1 MHGAPGGQFPE
12 GRWVGC
18 GLGQSLA
25 QLTSLVQNPTRG
37 GRERVVVGQEPRSWV
52 DSQAGTGAILQ
63 RWAVWRGG
71 GAAERV
77 PIPSHQ

>member
-1 MHGAPGGQFPE
+1 MWPGAIAGPADLFSAKPN
-12 GRWVGC
+12 W
-18 GLGQSLA
+18 
-25 QLTSLVQNPTRG
+25 G